1 MKLIK
6 LTDDHYVIVYENAEI
21 KEGDW
26 YLGLHN
32 KVIKATDGKHYAAEA
47 VRFSGKPVYKI
58 TNSTDIDIN
67 ELYYISLQ
75 EVKEL
80 IGEVDV
86 EKKSEI
92 IAKSLHDKS
101 KHDDWSIYDQLVHE
115 DKELIKL
122 GYNQALEDN
131 KEKKYTEAD
140 LRKAINM
147 ARDIKDDSAHDVFTA
162 EDVSGCTEVC
172 TYGWRNRYKDEEI
185 IQSLQPKTEWEV
197 QINFDGKLELIK

>member
-58 TNSTDIDIN
+58 THSTDIDIN

-86 EKKSEI
+86 EKKYNETWLAKYQPYDSKEG
-92 IAKSLHDKS
+92 IAFKT
-101 KHDDWSIYDQLVHE
+101 
-115 DKELIKL
+115 

-131 KEKKYTEAD
+131 KEKKYTEE
-140 LRKAINM
+140 
-147 ARDIKDDSAHDVFTA
+147 DVITIVEKSRATGLTA
-162 EDVSGCTEVC
+162 E
-172 TYGWRNRYKDEEI
+172 YI
-185 IQSLQPKTEWEV
+185 IQSLKPKTEWDVE
-197 QINFDGKLELIK
+197 FDSQYKLKLI